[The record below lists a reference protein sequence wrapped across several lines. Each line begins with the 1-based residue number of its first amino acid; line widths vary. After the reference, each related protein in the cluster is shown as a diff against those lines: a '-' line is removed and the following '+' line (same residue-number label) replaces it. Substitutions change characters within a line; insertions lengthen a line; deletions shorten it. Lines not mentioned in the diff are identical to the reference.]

1 MMASTIVNFIEEI
14 EVLFQE
20 LSQIVSI
27 TMPMGKFFR
36 ESNFGMFT
44 DQFGIQ

>member
-1 MMASTIVNFIEEI
+1 MMASTIANFIEET
-14 EVLFQE
+14 EVLSQE
-20 LSQIVSI
+20 LSEIVSMI
-27 TMPMGKFFR
+27 MPMDKFFR

>member
-1 MMASTIVNFIEEI
+1 MASTIANFIEEI

-27 TMPMGKFFR
+27 TMPMDKFFL